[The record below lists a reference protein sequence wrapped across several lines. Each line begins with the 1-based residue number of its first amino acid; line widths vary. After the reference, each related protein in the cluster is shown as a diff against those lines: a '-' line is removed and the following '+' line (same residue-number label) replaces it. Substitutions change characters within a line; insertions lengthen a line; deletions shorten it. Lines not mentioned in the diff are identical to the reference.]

1 MELQKIIEQLKN
13 KPTCSTSTQTAHT
26 ETAATIGTQTS
37 LTEARY
43 ISTQTEC
50 NEGNSIMM
58 NTGSMDINIKNKT
71 KINFAPKS
79 TQCNLKK
86 LSDKGKLKHVKKF
99 NRFPVKRK
107 NNKILSEVD
116 RPTSSS
122 TMNNFNVE
130 IVNNN
135 KPSVGQ
141 NELVE
146 CSIEYEPNLEELAE
160 ENPEADRT
168 PLVTT
173 KEATASID
181 STIDGIYLTTPLQ
194 ETPKSKLLIIGDEY
208 SNGFSRVM
216 EKVTAPDNRIHLAN
230 NPIGNTVLKNVKITD
245 KPDTHPKVA
254 MLDSFLE
261 IQPTPTLV
269 V

>member
-1 MELQKIIEQLKN
+1 MDKFIEEAVESEDEMSELLITQKQTILEAEKQIMELQKIIEQLKN

-37 LTEARY
+37 LTEA
-43 ISTQTEC
+43 
-50 NEGNSIMM
+50 
-58 NTGSMDINIKNKT
+58 
-71 KINFAPKS
+71 
-79 TQCNLKK
+79 
-86 LSDKGKLKHVKKF
+86 
-99 NRFPVKRK
+99 
-107 NNKILSEVD
+107 
-116 RPTSSS
+116 
-122 TMNNFNVE
+122 
-130 IVNNN
+130 
-135 KPSVGQ
+135 SVGQ